1 MMRVGRCPVCEF
13 ALEDTDDGCP
23 RCGRPLI
30 EPAPRTASSR
40 WLSWPI
46 GFAVLSVAT
55 TLALAVSGRLVAL
68 LVALAGR
75 K

>member
-1 MMRVGRCPVCEF
+1 MRVGRCPVCEF
-13 ALEDTDDGCP
+13 ALHDTDDGCP
-23 RCGRPLI
+23 SCGSPLV
-30 EPAPRTASSR
+30 ERTPPTATSR

-75 K
+75 N